1 MVLCTDVAPVID
13 NSFGCCDLLQRSVI
27 HYGAGRKASSAIIS
41 TPHQGVTTGTVWR
54 VFILRLFRRDRR
66 STRQSA
72 QSARPHGSAAPN
84 SNAPASDVI
93 APPSK
98 AATTAPRFYPGQ
110 KSNSSVVTLCQHHL
124 ARPRIG
130 KKLFS
135 QNNFRGFGA
144 PMRYLD

>member
-1 MVLCTDVAPVID
+1 MVHVHLATLPKTIDEALGKAP
-13 NSFGCCDLLQRSVI
+13 
-27 HYGAGRKASSAIIS
+27 
-41 TPHQGVTTGTVWR
+41 
-54 VFILRLFRRDRR
+54 
-66 STRQSA
+66 
-72 QSARPHGSAAPN
+72 RPHGSAAPN

-98 AATTAPRFYPGQ
+98 AATTAPRFYQGKIEQ
-110 KSNSSVVTLCQHHL
+110 FYRCTLSAS

-144 PMRYLD
+144 PMRSLVCEISLHNENFPVPHPSEQFCTDRCP

>member
-1 MVLCTDVAPVID
+1 MVHVHLATLPKTIDEALGKAP
-13 NSFGCCDLLQRSVI
+13 NQ
-27 HYGAGRKASSAIIS
+27 
-41 TPHQGVTTGTVWR
+41 P
-54 VFILRLFRRDRR
+54 
-66 STRQSA
+66 
-72 QSARPHGSAAPN
+72 RPHGSAAPN

-98 AATTAPRFYPGQ
+98 AATTAPRFYQGKVEQ
-110 KSNSSVVTLCQHHL
+110 FCRYTLSAS

-144 PMRYLD
+144 PMRYLVCEITRFEPFFAWCRGTGNHPQRNFSVPHPSEQFCTDRCP